1 MLSEIFF
8 LKLEAKARLTAPDDR
23 STPVRDPRFVP
34 AVSQPRTSEP
44 RR

>member
-8 LKLEAKARLTAPDDR
+8 LKLEAKARLSTPDDR
-23 STPVRDPRFVP
+23 STRARDPRFVP
-34 AVSQPRTSEP
+34 AAPQPVMSEP

>member
-8 LKLEAKARLTAPDDR
+8 LKLEAKARLTAPEDR
-23 STPVRDPRFVP
+23 STRTRDPRFVP
-34 AVSQPRTSEP
+34 AVAQPLLSEP